1 MAEDVCVGN
10 NVVVKCDV
18 ARMKTIESCYLTKVY
33 IWYNMDTRM
42 VKAKIGSHEIGS
54 FEVCGMKDYNQV
66 VGCISC

>member
-33 IWYNMDTRM
+33 I
-42 VKAKIGSHEIGS
+42 
-54 FEVCGMKDYNQV
+54 
-66 VGCISC
+66 